1 MDKPTHLIEFEMML
15 VGRHLNFFG
24 PRRRDAGRLDRSA
37 YTMLSR
43 LSAQGPM
50 SIGQLSDAFGLDSST
65 VNRQTS
71 ALLKTGLA
79 ERIPDPDG
87 GIARKFQITEDGARR
102 LDHERARAIESLE
115 RVLVDWDADDVA
127 EFARYLERF
136 NTDIER
142 LSGSPW
148 TRRADIGH
156 PKSS

>member
-15 VGRHLNFFG
+15 IGRHLNFFG

-115 RVLVDWDADDVA
+115 HVLVDWDAEDVA

-148 TRRADIGH
+148 TRRADIGQ
-156 PKSS
+156 PKNP

>member
-1 MDKPTHLIEFEMML
+1 
-15 VGRHLNFFG
+15 
-24 PRRRDAGRLDRSA
+24 
-37 YTMLSR
+37 
-43 LSAQGPM
+43 M

-71 ALLKTGLA
+71 ALLKAGLA

-115 RVLVDWDADDVA
+115 RVLTDWDAEDVA
-127 EFARYLERF
+127 QFAQYLERF

-142 LSGSPW
+142 MSGSPW
-148 TRRADIGH
+148 TRHADIGR
-156 PKSS
+156 PEAR

>member
-15 VGRHLNFFG
+15 IGRHLNFFG

-71 ALLKTGLA
+71 ALLKGGLA
-79 ERIPDPDG
+79 ERIAG
-87 GIARKFQITEDGARR
+87 KFQITEDGARR

-115 RVLVDWDADDVA
+115 RVLAEWDAEDVVQ
-127 EFARYLERF
+127 FARYLERF
-136 NTDIER
+136 NIDIER
-142 LSGSPW
+142 MSGSPW
-148 TRRADIGH
+148 SRRADIGQSEA
-156 PKSS
+156 P